1 MNISNIIMQMIELF
15 LIMGAGYICYKV
27 KYIDIRSAKRM
38 NILLLN
44 VTTPCLILGSVSSG
58 EVPYKNST
66 IFTILLIAFLMYL
79 ILPFIAFILNKVLKV
94 EKENFGLYLFMTV
107 FSNIGFMGY
116 PVVKTI
122 FGDNAVFLCSL
133 FNMIFGLFAY
143 SLGIYLF
150 NMDKGKNLKFDIKE
164 IINPAMIASILALL
178 IFLLNVKLP
187 TIISNTFI
195 SIGSITSPLAMM
207 LIGSSLATMPIKEIF
222 KEYKL
227 YPYTLIKQIIIPLLA
242 LIILKPILT
251 DPLILGITI
260 VVLAM
265 PIGNISNIF
274 ANRFD
279 GNYKL
284 ASKGIFITTICSFI
298 TIPILCY
305 IL

>member
-1 MNISNIIMQMIELF
+1 
-15 LIMGAGYICYKV
+15 
-27 KYIDIRSAKRM
+27 
-38 NILLLN
+38 
-44 VTTPCLILGSVSSG
+44 
-58 EVPYKNST
+58 
-66 IFTILLIAFLMYL
+66 
-79 ILPFIAFILNKVLKV
+79 
-94 EKENFGLYLFMTV
+94 
-107 FSNIGFMGY
+107 
-116 PVVKTI
+116 
-122 FGDNAVFLCSL
+122 
-133 FNMIFGLFAY
+133 
-143 SLGIYLF
+143 
-150 NMDKGKNLKFDIKE
+150 
-164 IINPAMIASILALL
+164 
-178 IFLLNVKLP
+178 
-187 TIISNTFI
+187 
-195 SIGSITSPLAMM
+195 MM

>member
-15 LIMGAGYICYKV
+15 LIMGVGYICYKV
-27 KYIDIRSAKRM
+27 KYIDIKSAKKM

-44 VTTPCLILGSVSSG
+44 VTTPCLILGSVSTG
-58 EVPYKNST
+58 EVPYEKSI
-66 IFTILLIAFLMYL
+66 IFTILLIAFLMYI
-79 ILPFIAFILNKVLKV
+79 ILPFVAFILNKLLKV

-133 FNMIFGLFAY
+133 FNMVFGLFAY

-150 NMDKGKNLKFDIKE
+150 NLDKEESIKFEIKE
-164 IINPAMIASILALL
+164 MINPAMIASIIALF
-178 IFLLNVKLP
+178 IFLLNIKLP
-187 TIISNTFI
+187 LMISDTFVTIGN
-195 SIGSITSPLAMM
+195 ITTPLAMM
-207 LIGSSLATMPIKEIF
+207 LIGSSLATMPVKEIF

-242 LIILKPILT
+242 LILLKPILT
-251 DPLILGITI
+251 DPLILGITV

-265 PIGNISNIF
+265 PVGNISNIF

-279 GNYKL
+279 GNYQL
-284 ASKGIFITTICSFI
+284 ASKSIFITTICSFI